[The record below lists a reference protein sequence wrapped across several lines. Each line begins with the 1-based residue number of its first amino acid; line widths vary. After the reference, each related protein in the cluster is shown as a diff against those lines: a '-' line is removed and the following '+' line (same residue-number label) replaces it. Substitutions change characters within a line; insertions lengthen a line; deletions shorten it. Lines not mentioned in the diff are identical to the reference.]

1 MLIRIDLI
9 KIIRI
14 ITITTEI
21 VETITQE
28 KEAIRTV
35 IIITLEMEGTQEIK
49 ITTIT
54 ITIDQVDTKTIK
66 IIIII
71 IATTTKSITERKIR
85 TQKPFRIPSM
95 ISSKM
100 IPKLK
105 KIFQAE
111 TFKKIEIKIT
121 IAEKKETTIEITK
134 IARTTTMQLAK
145 MDIITLEGTTFII
158 KEESTMVL
166 REAISLKMLI
176 LQLRLS
182 KKRMK
187 NN

>member
-21 VETITQE
+21 AETITQE

-71 IATTTKSITERKIR
+71 ATTTKSITERKIR

-100 IPKLK
+100 ILKLK

-134 IARTTTMQLAK
+134 IARTTTIQHAK

-158 KEESTMVL
+158 KEEFTMVL